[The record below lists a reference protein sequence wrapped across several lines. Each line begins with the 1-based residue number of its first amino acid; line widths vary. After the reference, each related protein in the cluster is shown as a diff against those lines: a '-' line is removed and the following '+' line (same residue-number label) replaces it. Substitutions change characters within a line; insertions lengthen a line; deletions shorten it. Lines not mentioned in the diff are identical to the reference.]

1 MDLDKLP
8 HFGSASSAAAPG
20 SAPPPQRVQAELA
33 RVSGTQV
40 KRPSKAG
47 EWRLMFPHTDDNPPP
62 SYVEEFNDVKR
73 IVSETLHG

>member
-1 MDLDKLP
+1 MDLNKLP
-8 HFGSASSAAAPG
+8 HFGRTSSEVAR
-20 SAPPPQRVQAELA
+20 SAPLPEKTQVELV

-62 SYVEEFNDVKR
+62 SYVEEFNDIKR
-73 IVSETLHG
+73 IVGDTLRG